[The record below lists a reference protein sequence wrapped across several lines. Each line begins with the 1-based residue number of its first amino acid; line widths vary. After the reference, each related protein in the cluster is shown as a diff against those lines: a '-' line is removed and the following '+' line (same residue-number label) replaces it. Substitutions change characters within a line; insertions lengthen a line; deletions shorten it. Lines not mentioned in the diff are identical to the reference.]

1 MSIYSVEMISKATID
16 EIKTRMDVEEVVS
29 DFVTLK
35 RKGKDLWACCPFHDE
50 KTPSFSVSPQ
60 KNFYKCFGCGKSGDA
75 ITFIMEIDGLSYTE
89 ALRYLAGKYGI
100 AIEENEATDEEK
112 KNQDLKESLFIAL
125 NEAKDYFI
133 YNLTNTDEGKNIGL
147 TYLKERGFNDDIIK
161 AFELGYSLNEWE
173 SFKNQSLK
181 KGYSQEILLKS
192 GLIIEN
198 EQGKIYDRFRG
209 RIIFPIHNQTGK
221 VIAFGGRILTK
232 NKNLPKYIN
241 SPETELYSKSNVLY
255 GIYQSKQH
263 IRNDDL
269 CYLVEGYTDV
279 ISLHQAGIKNV
290 VASSGTSLTT
300 DQIKL
305 ISRFTK
311 NIAVVFDGDA
321 AGMKASLRGI
331 DMILEGGINVRV
343 IALPENEDP
352 DSYAKKMNVSALRS
366 FFTEN
371 QQDFISFKTQLLLS
385 DSKHDPVK
393 KSETIKEII
402 QSISKIP
409 DAIQR
414 TMFVR
419 DCSIRLEVEEDILV
433 SELNKI
439 LIKNYK
445 KTDYVQAKI
454 IKDSVETP
462 SPEKQKIG
470 LNPEGMIELQE
481 RESIRILL
489 NYGDQIMDKSGE
501 DELSLSQYILNE
513 LEEIDFINPL
523 HRQIIEAYKSE
534 LLKGKIL
541 TGNYFLNHKD
551 QNIRQLAV
559 DLQSRKYG
567 VSDLWENR
575 YHIYI
580 PKEND
585 ILKNSAYT
593 NVLRLKLRILQK
605 MESENSQKIRI
616 CEDEFELDELIKE
629 QVELK
634 KISMEVSKTLGVVAL
649 K

>member
-1 MSIYSVEMISKATID
+1 MISKATTD

-75 ITFIMEIDGLSYTE
+75 ITFIMDMDGLSYTE
-89 ALRYLAGKYGI
+89 ALKYLAGKYGI
-100 AIEENEATDEEK
+100 EIEENEATDEEK

-161 AFELGYSLNEWE
+161 AFDLGYSLNEWE
-173 SFKNQSLK
+173 NFKNQSLK

-241 SPETELYSKSNVLY
+241 SPETELYAKSNVLY

-311 NIAVVFDGDA
+311 NITVVFDGDA

-366 FFTEN
+366 FFKEN

-393 KSETIKEII
+393 KSEAIKEIV

-445 KTDYVQAKI
+445 KTDYAQAKI
-454 IKDSVETP
+454 IEEGIEKSLPET
-462 SPEKQKIG
+462 QKIG
-470 LNPEGMIELQE
+470 LNLEGMIELQE

-501 DELSLSQYILNE
+501 GELSLTQYILNE
-513 LEEIDFINPL
+513 LEEINFINPL
-523 HRQIIEAYKSE
+523 HRQVIEAYKSE

-559 DLQSRKYG
+559 DLQSGKYG

-605 MESENSQKIRI
+605 MESENSQKIRM
-616 CEDEFELDELIKE
+616 CEDEFELDELLKE

>member
-1 MSIYSVEMISKATID
+1 MISKATID

-75 ITFIMEIDGLSYTE
+75 ITFIMEMDGLSYTE
-89 ALRYLAGKYGI
+89 ALKYLAGKYGI
-100 AIEENEATDEEK
+100 EIEENEATDEEK

-133 YNLTNTDEGKNIGL
+133 YNLTNTDEGKNIAL
-147 TYLKERGFNDDIIK
+147 TYLKERGFNDEIIK
-161 AFELGYSLNEWE
+161 AFDLGYSLNEWE

-221 VIAFGGRILTK
+221 VIAFGGRILAK

-241 SPETELYSKSNVLY
+241 SPETELYAKSNVLY
-255 GIYQSKQH
+255 GIYQAKQH

-311 NIAVVFDGDA
+311 NITVVFDGDA

-393 KSETIKEII
+393 KSEAIKEIV

-445 KTDYVQAKI
+445 KTDYAQAKI
-454 IKDSVETP
+454 IEEGIET
-462 SPEKQKIG
+462 SLPEAQKIG
-470 LNPEGMIELQE
+470 LNLEGMIELQE

-489 NYGDQIMDKSGE
+489 NYGDQIMNKSGE
-501 DELSLSQYILNE
+501 GELSLTQYILNE
-513 LEEIDFINPL
+513 LEEINFINPL
-523 HRQIIEAYKSE
+523 HRQVIEAYKSE

-541 TGNYFLNHKD
+541 KGNYFLNHKD

-559 DLQSRKYG
+559 DLQSGKYG
-567 VSDLWENR
+567 VSDLWQNR

-605 MESENSQKIRI
+605 MESENSQKIRM
-616 CEDEFELDELIKE
+616 CEDEFELDELLKE